1 MNIIFDLDGT
11 LIDSSERMYQL
22 FQTLVPQSLLTKSEY
37 LKLKRDKIS
46 HKMIL
51 EKYFPDVL
59 FEDFNLKWMQEI
71 EKEKY
76 ILLDQ
81 NYSDTIYILDKLS
94 KKYDLFLLTSRQ
106 SKNEL
111 IKELQRLKLEGFFT
125 EFFITK
131 GKYSKKELLYNY
143 EKYCSGFLDNVKY
156 YVTDMGDDILIGNE
170 LKLVTI
176 AILHGFMNEVRLKE
190 YYPNYIIS
198 NLAEL
203 IELAY

>member
-37 LKLKRDKIS
+37 LELKRDKIS

-106 SKNEL
+106 SKDIL
-111 IKELQRLKLEGFFT
+111 IKQLIRLKLEKYFVDFLV
-125 EFFITK
+125 TK
-131 GKYSKKELLYNY
+131 GECTKKELLHKYDNY
-143 EKYCSGFLDNVKY
+143 YFGFLDRVKY
-156 YVTDMGDDILIGNE
+156 YVSDMGEDILIGNE
-170 LKLVTI
+170 LQLTTI
-176 AILHGFMNEVRLKE
+176 AITHGLMNEVKLNESQPK
-190 YYPNYIIS
+190 YIIS
-198 NLAEL
+198 TLLEL
-203 IELAY
+203 MKLDY